1 MDGDIVIEW
10 HMWMFT
16 GNTKKILLQQDL
28 LHALNMLEFV
38 NSLSITLPFDMKQL
52 LHTILVSNKT

>member
-16 GNTKKILLQQDL
+16 GNTQKLLLQQDL
-28 LHALNMLEFV
+28 LHAFNMLEFE
-38 NSLSITLPFDMKQL
+38 NSLSIKLPFDMKQL